1 VDQETYI
8 SARSLT
14 GCQKYRKTDL
24 KNTLI
29 ATGKLREARPVAWF
43 PKMLK
48 GELENN
54 SWQLRGLTEN
64 RQSDSLNKSLLN
76 LSHGKIKKGD
86 VEVDGV
92 DE

>member
-1 VDQETYI
+1 
-8 SARSLT
+8 
-14 GCQKYRKTDL
+14 
-24 KNTLI
+24 
-29 ATGKLREARPVAWF
+29 
-43 PKMLK
+43 MLK